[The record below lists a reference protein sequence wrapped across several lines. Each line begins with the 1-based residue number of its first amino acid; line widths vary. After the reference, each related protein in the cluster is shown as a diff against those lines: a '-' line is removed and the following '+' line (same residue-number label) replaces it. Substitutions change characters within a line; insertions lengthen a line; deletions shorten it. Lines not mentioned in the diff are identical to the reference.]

1 MNPVD
6 VLNQINRL
14 TTDVIEVGI
23 CEAQNFPSM
32 KSYPGDIREIGFSS
46 SDNSI
51 FLKNIPYREMY
62 SELLKKKNYNIKM
75 IDGALI
81 SLLYRFRGNEL
92 LSHRLSFFPAPD
104 LEVFQN
110 EPEFYSMDEMY
121 LDILDQRVVTVPL
134 RFDFD
139 SGDAF
144 IPVEHPKSHLTLGQ
158 YENCRIPVSSAVSPF
173 QFMDFILRNFYHTAH
188 IKFCERL
195 TRYSDRF
202 EKSILPEEEA
212 LIHVCTSP

>member
-110 EPEFYSMDEMY
+110 EPELYSMDEMY

-144 IPVEHPKSHLTLGQ
+144 IPVEHPKSHLTFGA
-158 YENCRIPVSSAVSPF
+158 I
-173 QFMDFILRNFYHTAH
+173 
-188 IKFCERL
+188 
-195 TRYSDRF
+195 
-202 EKSILPEEEA
+202 
-212 LIHVCTSP
+212 

>member
-6 VLNQINRL
+6 VLNQIKRL
-14 TTDVIEVGI
+14 TTDVIAVGI
-23 CEAQNFPSM
+23 CDEQNFPSI
-32 KSYPGDIREIGFSS
+32 KSYTGNISEIGVSS

-51 FLKNIPYREMY
+51 FLKDVPYREMY
-62 SELLKKKNYNIKM
+62 SELVKKRNYNIKM

-81 SLLYRFRGNEL
+81 SLLYRFQGNEL
-92 LSHRLSFFPAPD
+92 VSHRLSFFPAPD

-110 EPEFYSMDEMY
+110 EPELYSMDEMY

-144 IPVEHPKSHLTLGQ
+144 IPVEHPIAAFPFPLPFLLFNSWTLFS
-158 YENCRIPVSSAVSPF
+158 EI
-173 QFMDFILRNFYHTAH
+173 FITRHTLNFANGLHA
-188 IKFCERL
+188 IQIDLKKAFFRRKKL
-195 TRYSDRF
+195 
-202 EKSILPEEEA
+202 
-212 LIHVCTSP
+212 

>member
-62 SELLKKKNYNIKM
+62 SELVKKGI
-75 IDGALI
+75 
-81 SLLYRFRGNEL
+81 
-92 LSHRLSFFPAPD
+92 
-104 LEVFQN
+104 
-110 EPEFYSMDEMY
+110 
-121 LDILDQRVVTVPL
+121 T
-134 RFDFD
+134 
-139 SGDAF
+139 
-144 IPVEHPKSHLTLGQ
+144 
-158 YENCRIPVSSAVSPF
+158 
-173 QFMDFILRNFYHTAH
+173 
-188 IKFCERL
+188 
-195 TRYSDRF
+195 
-202 EKSILPEEEA
+202 
-212 LIHVCTSP
+212 TSK